1 MQALR
6 TADAIVAEAKREL
19 WFRGD
24 LSFKFHA
31 GQHRINA
38 AYEASAHD
46 QFFFAE
52 CARQFAKTTWAV
64 EKINEAAVRYPGCS
78 LRIATAYYADIKG
91 IILPAFKYVLEDVP
105 DELRPSFRRAD
116 GAWVWPNG
124 SECVLVG
131 LDTNPEKLR
140 GTRLRLVVIDEAAF
154 VRSET
159 LQYVVDSVIVPAFTH
174 EPDARCIFIST
185 PPREG
190 SDHSFCDMADAAN
203 ERGAYIKLTIHD
215 NPLLSPERRK
225 QIEAG
230 YRQRRA
236 MVAYR
241 REYLCER
248 IVDAEK
254 AIVPEW
260 DPKRHVF
267 VREAEETDQ
276 FLHRYIFLDIGVRL
290 DLTVALFALFDFPGQ
305 YLYIEDEV
313 VIRAPLVTTRVIHDE
328 LAAGVE
334 RRGEAYRNPY
344 RRVADNSH
352 PLLIND
358 LATEHSLS
366 FLETDKAKLHEMV
379 SELRDWT
386 RGDRVRAHP
395 RCKHFIGSMSAGTW
409 DDNRKEFSRSK
420 TYGHYDAVAA
430 AVYGVRNT
438 DQQTNPIP
446 KYFGRERSDT
456 FVIPEKEKPMSDS
469 ALGMKRAFERRGR

>member
-1 MQALR
+1 MQDLR
-6 TADAIVAEAKREL
+6 TADELVAAAKREL

-38 AYEASAHD
+38 AYEASYTD

-52 CARQFAKTTWAV
+52 CARQFSKTTWAV
-64 EKINEAAVRYPGCS
+64 EKVFETALKFPGCS
-78 LRIATAYYADIKG
+78 TRIATAYYADIKG

-105 DELRPSFRRAD
+105 EELRPTFRRAD
-116 GAWVWPNG
+116 GTWVWPNG

-185 PPREG
+185 PPKEG

-215 NPLLSPERRK
+215 NPLLTPARRK
-225 QIEAG
+225 RIEDG
-230 YRQRRA
+230 YRARRA
-236 MVAYR
+236 MVAFR

-267 VREAEETDQ
+267 IREPQPWDG

-290 DLTVALFALFDFPGQ
+290 DLTVALLALFDFPGQ
-305 YLYIEDEV
+305 FLYIEDEV

-328 LAAGVE
+328 LLKAVR
-334 RRGEAYRNPY
+334 RRGEAYENPY

-358 LATEHSLS
+358 LATEHSLP

-386 RGDRVRAHP
+386 GADRVRAHP
-395 RCKHFIGSMSAGTW
+395 RCKHFIGSMKAGTW

-420 TYGHYDAVAA
+420 TYGHFDAVAA
-430 AVYGVRNT
+430 TVYGVRNT

-446 KYFGRERSDT
+446 KHFGRELTNT
-456 FVIPEKEKPMSDS
+456 FVLPESERSMSNS
-469 ALGMKRAFERRGR
+469 ALGLKRAFERRGR